1 MPFHKQLLTCFLTFG
16 TLLAIVFQLFP
27 LSAEYSILTEEIIS
41 IPFQEMSIPEKAE
54 TVLFPIGATNLRA
67 PLKLVAPI
75 GNNTVSAFSGM
86 DISWKG
92 IDIISSVKIEYSAD
106 NGKSWNTIA
115 NNVPNV
121 RKQVNNYL
129 WNGIPQGIKG
139 NILIRLSD
147 SKGRYSDKSGKIN
160 IN

>member
-67 PLKLVAPI
+67 PLIHRKKLASLISLTVGSLASVTLRRANVAGGTI
-75 GNNTVSAFSGM
+75 G
-86 DISWKG
+86 
-92 IDIISSVKIEYSAD
+92 
-106 NGKSWNTIA
+106 
-115 NNVPNV
+115 
-121 RKQVNNYL
+121 RCQ
-129 WNGIPQGIKG
+129 
-139 NILIRLSD
+139 
-147 SKGRYSDKSGKIN
+147 
-160 IN
+160 